1 MSELKALRKQLS
13 LAHFTERQLTEAY
26 TGGTKSDLTAD
37 IISLIRRATIG
48 APLTSHEERIHRAT
62 DRLIAEL
69 RAEPGFTKMQENFL
83 RKIEKYFLADENYVV
98 SMQMFHDDPRFTRQG
113 NIAHFDKLFGGRLA
127 ATIDKLSTYLYD
139 DTNGGKL
146 A

>member
-1 MSELKALRKQLS
+1 
-13 LAHFTERQLTEAY
+13 
-26 TGGTKSDLTAD
+26 
-37 IISLIRRATIG
+37 
-48 APLTSHEERIHRAT
+48 
-62 DRLIAEL
+62 
-69 RAEPGFTKMQENFL
+69 MQENFL

-139 DTNGGKL
+139 DTDGGKL